1 MRKILSNNVI
11 ILVLAVAVGILLGK
25 YADNSAVLAA
35 AQTIKSV
42 SSQLIFFLVPLIV
55 LAFVASAV
63 TSLKS
68 NATRLFLFAF
78 LIAYLSSEASAMF
91 SLLLSYTLVPLLHC
105 SQLGAVRTLPEA
117 VFTFAIPPVMNV
129 ISALFL
135 AIFIGLGVVWTKATA
150 IIAVLSEFREL
161 MLVVVKRVLLPVLP
175 FYIAANF
182 YLMAWQGSID
192 SLIVFLPVI
201 AIIVMAHFVWI
212 VILYTVATIY
222 SRKNAFDILRHY
234 APAYFTALGTMSS
247 AATLGVALH
256 CARKSKVLRADVSEF
271 SIPLFANIHLCGA
284 TLTETFFLAV
294 VSQLLYGH
302 LPAPGVFLLFILFL
316 GVFAVG
322 APGVPGGT
330 AFASVGIV
338 TSVLGFDDNGVALFL
353 ALFALEDCFGTS
365 CNILGDGALSLI
377 LQTYNDRNNKETKQL
392 NN

>member
-1 MRKILSNNVI
+1 MKKILSNNVI
-11 ILVLAVAVGILLGK
+11 ILVLAVAIGILLGK
-25 YADNSAVLAA
+25 YVNNPAMLAV

-42 SSQLIFFLVPLIV
+42 SSQFIFFLVPLIV

-68 NATRLFLFAF
+68 NATCLFLFAF

-91 SLLLSYTLVPLLHC
+91 SLLLGYTLVPLLHC
-105 SQLGAVRTLPEA
+105 GQLGGMRALPEA
-117 VFTFAIPPVMNV
+117 VFSFSIPPVMNV

-135 AIFIGLGVVWTKATA
+135 AIFLGLGVVWTKATT
-150 IIAVLSEFREL
+150 IIAVLNEFREL
-161 MLVVVKRVLLPVLP
+161 MLVVVKRILLPVLP

-182 YLMAWQGSID
+182 YVMAWQGNID

-212 VILYTVATIY
+212 IILYTIASIY

-256 CARKSKVLRADVSEF
+256 CAGKSRVLRADVSEF

-302 LPAPGVFLLFILFL
+302 LPTLGVFLLFIVLL
-316 GVFAVG
+316 GVFAIG

-353 ALFALEDCFGTS
+353 ALFALQDCFGTS
-365 CNILGDGALSLI
+365 CNILGDCALSLI
-377 LQTYNDRNNKETKQL
+377 LQAYNDRNNKETKQ

>member
-1 MRKILSNNVI
+1 MKKILSNNVI
-11 ILVLAVAVGILLGK
+11 ILVLAVAIGILLGK
-25 YADNSAVLAA
+25 YVNNPAMLAV

-42 SSQLIFFLVPLIV
+42 SSQFIFFLVPLIV

-68 NATRLFLFAF
+68 NATCLFLFAF

-91 SLLLSYTLVPLLHC
+91 SLLLGYTLVPLLHC
-105 SQLGAVRTLPEA
+105 GQLGGMRALPEA
-117 VFTFAIPPVMNV
+117 VFSFSIPPVMNV

-135 AIFIGLGVVWTKATA
+135 AIFLGLGVVWTKATT
-150 IIAVLSEFREL
+150 IIAVLNEFREL
-161 MLVVVKRVLLPVLP
+161 MLVVVKRILLPVLP

-182 YLMAWQGSID
+182 YVMAWQGNID

-212 VILYTVATIY
+212 IILYTIASIY

-256 CARKSKVLRADVSEF
+256 CAGKSRVLRADVSEF

-302 LPAPGVFLLFILFL
+302 LPTLGVFLLFIVLL
-316 GVFAVG
+316 GVFAIG

-353 ALFALEDCFGTS
+353 ALFALQDSFGTS

-377 LQTYNDRNNKETKQL
+377 LQAYNDRNNKETKQ

>member
-1 MRKILSNNVI
+1 MRKFLSNNVT
-11 ILVLAVAVGILLGK
+11 ILVLAVVIGILLGK
-25 YADNSAVLAA
+25 YADHSVVLAA

-55 LAFVASAV
+55 LAFVSSAV
-63 TSLKS
+63 TSLRS
-68 NATRLFLFAF
+68 NATSLFLFAF
-78 LIAYLSSEASAMF
+78 LIAYLSSEASALF
-91 SLLLSYTLVPLLHC
+91 SLFLSYSVVPLLHTTP
-105 SQLGAVRTLPEA
+105 LDVVRTLPEA

-135 AIFIGLGVVWTKATA
+135 AIFLGLGVVWTKAA
-150 IIAVLSEFREL
+150 SIATLLTEFREL
-161 MLVVVKRVLLPVLP
+161 MLVVVKRVLLPILP

-182 YLMAWQGSID
+182 YVMAWQGSID

-201 AIIVMAHFVWI
+201 AIIVLAHLVWI
-212 VILYTVATIY
+212 VILYSVASLY
-222 SRKNAFDILRHY
+222 ARKNGFDILRHY

-302 LPAPGVFLLFILFL
+302 LPSLGVFLLFILLL

-330 AFASVGIV
+330 AFASVGII
-338 TSVLGFDDNGVALFL
+338 TSILGFDDSGVALFL
-353 ALFALEDCFGTS
+353 ALFALQDCFGTS

-377 LQTYNDRNNKETKQL
+377 LQTYNDRINKVNQL
-392 NN
+392 

>member
-1 MRKILSNNVI
+1 MKKILSNNVI
-11 ILVLAVAVGILLGK
+11 ILVLAVAIGILLGK
-25 YADNSAVLAA
+25 YVNNPAMLAA

-42 SSQLIFFLVPLIV
+42 SSQFIFFLVPLIV

-68 NATRLFLFAF
+68 NATCLILFAF

-91 SLLLSYTLVPLLHC
+91 SLLLGYTLVPLLHC
-105 SQLGAVRTLPEA
+105 GQLGGMRALPEA
-117 VFTFAIPPVMNV
+117 VFSFSIPPVMNV

-135 AIFIGLGVVWTKATA
+135 AIFLGLGVVWTKATT
-150 IIAVLSEFREL
+150 IIAVLNEFREL
-161 MLVVVKRVLLPVLP
+161 MLVVVKRILLPVLP

-182 YLMAWQGSID
+182 YVMAWQGNID

-212 VILYTVATIY
+212 IILYTIASIY

-256 CARKSKVLRADVSEF
+256 CAGKSRVLRADVSEF

-302 LPAPGVFLLFILFL
+302 LPTLGVFLLFIVLL
-316 GVFAVG
+316 GVFAIG

-353 ALFALEDCFGTS
+353 ALFALQDSFGTS

-377 LQTYNDRNNKETKQL
+377 LQAYNDRNN
-392 NN
+392 

>member
-1 MRKILSNNVI
+1 MKKILSNNVI
-11 ILVLAVAVGILLGK
+11 ILVLAVAIGILLGK
-25 YADNSAVLAA
+25 YVNNPAILAV

-42 SSQLIFFLVPLIV
+42 SSQFIFFLVPLIV

-68 NATRLFLFAF
+68 NATCLFLFAF

-91 SLLLSYTLVPLLHC
+91 SLLLGYTLVPLLHC
-105 SQLGAVRTLPEA
+105 GQLGGMRALPEA
-117 VFTFAIPPVMNV
+117 VFNFSIPPVMNV

-135 AIFIGLGVVWTKATA
+135 AIFLGLGVVWTKATT
-150 IIAVLSEFREL
+150 IIAVLNEFREL
-161 MLVVVKRVLLPVLP
+161 MLVVVKRILLPVLP

-182 YLMAWQGSID
+182 YVMAWQGNID

-212 VILYTVATIY
+212 IILYTIASIY

-256 CARKSKVLRADVSEF
+256 CAGKSRVLRADVSEF

-302 LPAPGVFLLFILFL
+302 LPTLGVLLLFIVLL

-353 ALFALEDCFGTS
+353 ALFALQDCFGTS

-377 LQTYNDRNNKETKQL
+377 LQAYNDRNNKETK
-392 NN
+392 

>member
-1 MRKILSNNVI
+1 MKKFLSNHVV
-11 ILVLAVAVGILLGK
+11 ILVLAVAIGILLGK
-25 YADNSAVLAA
+25 FIDNPVVLAA
-35 AQTIKSV
+35 AQITKSV

-68 NATRLFLFAF
+68 NATHLFLFAF

-161 MLVVVKRVLLPVLP
+161 MLVVVKRILLPVLP
-175 FYIAANF
+175 FYIASNF
-182 YLMAWQGSID
+182 YIMAWQGSID

-201 AIIVMAHFVWI
+201 LIIVVAHLVWI
-212 VILYTVATIY
+212 LILYTVASVY
-222 SRKNAFDILRHY
+222 ARKNAFDILRHY
-234 APAYFTALGTMSS
+234 VPAYLTALGTMSS
-247 AATLGVALH
+247 AATLGVALQ

-271 SIPLFANIHLCGA
+271 SISLFANIHLCGA

-302 LPAPGVFLLFILFL
+302 LPAPGVFLLFIILL

-338 TSVLGFDDNGVALFL
+338 TSILGFDDNGVALFL
-353 ALFALEDCFGTS
+353 ALFALQDCFGTS

-377 LQTYNDRNNKETKQL
+377 LQTYNDKNNIETTSL
-392 NN
+392 

>member
-1 MRKILSNNVI
+1 MKKILSNNVI
-11 ILVLAVAVGILLGK
+11 ILVLAVAIGILLGK
-25 YADNSAVLAA
+25 YVNNPAMLAA

-42 SSQLIFFLVPLIV
+42 SSQFIFFLVPLIV

-68 NATRLFLFAF
+68 NATCLFLFAF

-91 SLLLSYTLVPLLHC
+91 SLLLGYTLVPLLHC
-105 SQLGAVRTLPEA
+105 GQLGGMRALPEA
-117 VFTFAIPPVMNV
+117 VFSFSIPPVMNV

-135 AIFIGLGVVWTKATA
+135 AIFLGLGVVWTKAAT
-150 IIAVLSEFREL
+150 IIAVLNEFREL
-161 MLVVVKRVLLPVLP
+161 MLVVVKRILLPVLP

-182 YLMAWQGSID
+182 YVMAWQGNID
-192 SLIVFLPVI
+192 LLIVFLPVI

-212 VILYTVATIY
+212 IILYTIASIY

-256 CARKSKVLRADVSEF
+256 CAGKSRVLRADVSEF

-302 LPAPGVFLLFILFL
+302 LPTLGVFLLFIVLL
-316 GVFAVG
+316 GVFAIG

-353 ALFALEDCFGTS
+353 ALFALQDCFGTS

-377 LQTYNDRNNKETKQL
+377 LQAYNDRNNKETK
-392 NN
+392 

>member
-1 MRKILSNNVI
+1 MKKFLSNNVV
-11 ILVLAVAVGILLGK
+11 ILVLAVAIGILLGK
-25 YADNSAVLAA
+25 YADNPIVLAA
-35 AQTIKSV
+35 AQIIKSV

-78 LIAYLSSEASAMF
+78 LIAYLSSESSALF
-91 SLLLSYTLVPLLHC
+91 SVLLSYTIVPLLHC
-105 SQLGAVRTLPEA
+105 SQLEAVRALPETL
-117 VFTFAIPPVMNV
+117 FTFAIPPVMNV

-135 AIFIGLGVVWTKATA
+135 AIFLGLGVVWTKAAT
-150 IIAVLSEFREL
+150 IATVLCEFREL

-182 YLMAWQGSID
+182 YIMSWQGSID

-201 AIIVMAHFVWI
+201 GIIVVAHFVWI
-212 VILYTVATIY
+212 IILYTVASIY
-222 SRKNAFDILRHY
+222 AHKNAFDILRHY

-247 AATLGVALH
+247 ASTLGVALH

-302 LPAPGVFLLFILFL
+302 LPDPGTFLLFI
-316 GVFAVG
+316 
-322 APGVPGGT
+322 
-330 AFASVGIV
+330 
-338 TSVLGFDDNGVALFL
+338 VL
-353 ALFALEDCFGTS
+353 
-365 CNILGDGALSLI
+365 
-377 LQTYNDRNNKETKQL
+377 
-392 NN
+392 

>member
-1 MRKILSNNVI
+1 M
-11 ILVLAVAVGILLGK
+11 
-25 YADNSAVLAA
+25 
-35 AQTIKSV
+35 
-42 SSQLIFFLVPLIV
+42 PLIV

-68 NATRLFLFAF
+68 NATHLFLFAF

-91 SLLLSYTLVPLLHC
+91 SLLLSYTVVPLLHC

-182 YLMAWQGSID
+182 YMMAWQGSID

-302 LPAPGVFLLFILFL
+302 LPAPGV
-316 GVFAVG
+316 AVG

-353 ALFALEDCFGTS
+353 ALFALQDCFGTS

>member
-1 MRKILSNNVI
+1 MKKILSNNVI
-11 ILVLAVAVGILLGK
+11 ILVLAVAIGILLGK
-25 YADNSAVLAA
+25 YVNNPAMLAA

-42 SSQLIFFLVPLIV
+42 SSQFIFFLVPLIV

-68 NATRLFLFAF
+68 NATCLFLFAF

-91 SLLLSYTLVPLLHC
+91 SLLLGYTLVPLLHC
-105 SQLGAVRTLPEA
+105 GQLGGMRALPEA
-117 VFTFAIPPVMNV
+117 VFSFSIPPVMNV

-135 AIFIGLGVVWTKATA
+135 AIFLGFGVVWTKATT
-150 IIAVLSEFREL
+150 IIAVLNEFREL
-161 MLVVVKRVLLPVLP
+161 MLVVVKRILLPVLP

-182 YLMAWQGSID
+182 YVMAWQGNID

-212 VILYTVATIY
+212 IILYTIASIY

-256 CARKSKVLRADVSEF
+256 CAGKSRVLRADVSEF

-302 LPAPGVFLLFILFL
+302 LPTLGVLLLFIVLL

-353 ALFALEDCFGTS
+353 ALFALQDSFGTS

-377 LQTYNDRNNKETKQL
+377 LQAYNDRNNKETKQ

>member
-1 MRKILSNNVI
+1 MKKILSNNVI
-11 ILVLAVAVGILLGK
+11 ILVLAVAIGILLGK
-25 YADNSAVLAA
+25 YVNNPAMLAV

-42 SSQLIFFLVPLIV
+42 SSQFIFFLVPLIV

-68 NATRLFLFAF
+68 NATCLFLFAF

-91 SLLLSYTLVPLLHC
+91 SLLLGYTLVPLLHC
-105 SQLGAVRTLPEA
+105 GQLGGMRALSEA
-117 VFTFAIPPVMNV
+117 VFSFSIPPVMNV

-135 AIFIGLGVVWTKATA
+135 AIFLGLGVVWTKATT
-150 IIAVLSEFREL
+150 IIAVLNEFREL
-161 MLVVVKRVLLPVLP
+161 MLVVVKRILLPVLP

-182 YLMAWQGSID
+182 YVMAWQGNID

-212 VILYTVATIY
+212 IILYTIASIY

-256 CARKSKVLRADVSEF
+256 CAGKSRVLRADVSEF

-302 LPAPGVFLLFILFL
+302 LPTLGVFLLFIVLL
-316 GVFAVG
+316 GVFAIG

-353 ALFALEDCFGTS
+353 ALFALQDCFGTS

-377 LQTYNDRNNKETKQL
+377 LQAYNDRNNKETK
-392 NN
+392 

>member
-1 MRKILSNNVI
+1 MKKILSNNVI
-11 ILVLAVAVGILLGK
+11 ILVLAVAIGILLGK
-25 YADNSAVLAA
+25 YVNNPAILVV

-42 SSQLIFFLVPLIV
+42 SSQFIFFLVPLIV

-68 NATRLFLFAF
+68 NATCLFLFAF

-91 SLLLSYTLVPLLHC
+91 SLLLGYTLVPLLHC
-105 SQLGAVRTLPEA
+105 GQLGGMRALPEA
-117 VFTFAIPPVMNV
+117 VFNFSIPPVMNV

-135 AIFIGLGVVWTKATA
+135 AIFLGLGVVWTKATT
-150 IIAVLSEFREL
+150 IIAVLNEFREL
-161 MLVVVKRVLLPVLP
+161 MLVVVKRILLPVLP

-182 YLMAWQGSID
+182 YVMAWQGNID

-212 VILYTVATIY
+212 IILYTIASIY

-256 CARKSKVLRADVSEF
+256 CAGKSRVLRADVSEF

-302 LPAPGVFLLFILFL
+302 LPTLGVLLLFIVLL

-353 ALFALEDCFGTS
+353 ALFALQDCFGTS

-377 LQTYNDRNNKETKQL
+377 LQAYNDRNNKETK
-392 NN
+392 

>member
-1 MRKILSNNVI
+1 MKKILSNNVI
-11 ILVLAVAVGILLGK
+11 ILVLAVAIGILLGK
-25 YADNSAVLAA
+25 YVNNPAILAV

-42 SSQLIFFLVPLIV
+42 SSQFIFFLVPLIV

-68 NATRLFLFAF
+68 NATCLFLFAF

-91 SLLLSYTLVPLLHC
+91 SLLLGYTLVPLLHC
-105 SQLGAVRTLPEA
+105 GQLGGMRALPEA
-117 VFTFAIPPVMNV
+117 VFNFSIPPVMNV

-135 AIFIGLGVVWTKATA
+135 AIFLGLGVVWTKATT
-150 IIAVLSEFREL
+150 IIAVLNEFREL
-161 MLVVVKRVLLPVLP
+161 MLVVVKRILLPVLP

-182 YLMAWQGSID
+182 YVMAWQGNID

-212 VILYTVATIY
+212 IILYTIASIY

-256 CARKSKVLRADVSEF
+256 CAGKSRVLRTDVSEF

-302 LPAPGVFLLFILFL
+302 LPTLGVLLLFIVLL

-353 ALFALEDCFGTS
+353 ALFALQDCFGTS

-377 LQTYNDRNNKETKQL
+377 LQAYNDRNNKETK
-392 NN
+392 

>member
-1 MRKILSNNVI
+1 MIKIFNNNIV
-11 ILVLAVAVGILLGK
+11 ILVLAVAIGILLGK
-25 YADNSAVLAA
+25 YADFPIVLAA

-78 LIAYLSSEASAMF
+78 LIAYLSSEVSAVF
-91 SLLLSYTLVPLLHC
+91 SLLLSYTVVPLLHC
-105 SQLGAVRTLPEA
+105 SQIGAVRELPEA

-135 AIFIGLGVVWTKATA
+135 AIFLGLGVVWTKATT
-150 IIAVLSEFREL
+150 IATILSEFREL

-182 YLMAWQGSID
+182 YMMAWQGSID

-201 AIIVMAHFVWI
+201 LIIVVAHFVWI
-212 VILYTVATIY
+212 IILYTVSSIY
-222 SRKNAFDILRHY
+222 SRKNAFDILHHY

-256 CARKSKVLRADVSEF
+256 CARKSNVLRTDVSEF

-302 LPAPGVFLLFILFL
+302 LPAPGLFLLFIILL

-338 TSVLGFDDNGVALFL
+338 TSILGFDDNGVALFL
-353 ALFALEDCFGTS
+353 ALFALQDCFGTS

-377 LQTYNDRNNKETKQL
+377 LQTYNDRNNEKKI
-392 NN
+392 

>member
-1 MRKILSNNVI
+1 MKKILSNNVI
-11 ILVLAVAVGILLGK
+11 ILVLAVAIGILLGK
-25 YADNSAVLAA
+25 YVNNPAMLAA

-42 SSQLIFFLVPLIV
+42 SSQFIFFLVPLIV

-68 NATRLFLFAF
+68 NATCLFLFAF

-91 SLLLSYTLVPLLHC
+91 SLLLGYTLVPLLHC
-105 SQLGAVRTLPEA
+105 GQLGGMRALSEA
-117 VFTFAIPPVMNV
+117 VFSFSIPPVMNV

-135 AIFIGLGVVWTKATA
+135 AIFLGLGVVWTKATT
-150 IIAVLSEFREL
+150 IIAVLNEFREL
-161 MLVVVKRVLLPVLP
+161 MLVVVKRILLPVLP

-182 YLMAWQGSID
+182 YVMAWQGNID

-212 VILYTVATIY
+212 IILYTIASIY

-256 CARKSKVLRADVSEF
+256 CAGKSRVLRADVSEF

-302 LPAPGVFLLFILFL
+302 LPTLGVFLLFIVLL
-316 GVFAVG
+316 GVFAIG

-353 ALFALEDCFGTS
+353 ALFALQDSFGTS

-377 LQTYNDRNNKETKQL
+377 LQAYNDRNNKETKQ

>member
-78 LIAYLSSEASAMF
+78 LIAYLSSEASAVF

-105 SQLGAVRTLPEA
+105 SQLSDVRALPEA
-117 VFTFAIPPVMNV
+117 VFTFSIPPVMNV

-135 AIFIGLGVVWTKATA
+135 AIFLGLGVVWIKARA
-150 IIAVLSEFREL
+150 IITVLSEFREL
-161 MLVVVKRVLLPVLP
+161 MLVVVKRILLPVLP
-175 FYIAANF
+175 FYIASNF
-182 YLMAWQGSID
+182 YIMAWQGSID

-201 AIIVMAHFVWI
+201 LIIVVAHLVWI
-212 VILYTVATIY
+212 LILYTVASVY
-222 SRKNAFDILRHY
+222 ARKNAFDILRHY
-234 APAYFTALGTMSS
+234 VPAYLTALGTMSS
-247 AATLGVALH
+247 AATLGVALQ

-302 LPAPGVFLLFILFL
+302 LPAPDVFLLFIILL

-338 TSVLGFDDNGVALFL
+338 TSILGFDDNGVALFL
-353 ALFALEDCFGTS
+353 ALFALQDCFGTS

-377 LQTYNDRNNKETKQL
+377 LQTYNDKNNIETTSL
-392 NN
+392 

>member
-1 MRKILSNNVI
+1 MIKIFSNNIV
-11 ILVLAVAVGILLGK
+11 ILVLAVAIGILLGK
-25 YADNSAVLAA
+25 YADFPIVLAA
-35 AQTIKSV
+35 AQTFKSV
-42 SSQLIFFLVPLIV
+42 SSHLIFFLVPLIV

-78 LIAYLSSEASAMF
+78 LIAYLSSEVSAVF
-91 SLLLSYTLVPLLHC
+91 SLLLSYTVVPLLHC
-105 SQLGAVRTLPEA
+105 SQIGAVRELPEA

-135 AIFIGLGVVWTKATA
+135 AIFLGLGVVWTKATT
-150 IIAVLSEFREL
+150 IATILSEFREL

-182 YLMAWQGSID
+182 YMMAWQGSID

-201 AIIVMAHFVWI
+201 LIIVVAHFVWI
-212 VILYTVATIY
+212 IILYTVSSIY
-222 SRKNAFDILRHY
+222 SRKNAFDILHHY

-256 CARKSKVLRADVSEF
+256 CARKSNVLRTDVSEF

-302 LPAPGVFLLFILFL
+302 LPASSLFLLFIILL

-338 TSVLGFDDNGVALFL
+338 TSILGFDDNGVALFL
-353 ALFALEDCFGTS
+353 ALFALQDCFGTS

-377 LQTYNDRNNKETKQL
+377 LQTYNDRNNEKKI
-392 NN
+392 

>member
-1 MRKILSNNVI
+1 MKKILSNNVI
-11 ILVLAVAVGILLGK
+11 ILVLAVAIGILLGK
-25 YADNSAVLAA
+25 YVNNPAMLAV

-42 SSQLIFFLVPLIV
+42 SSQFIFFLVPLFV

-68 NATRLFLFAF
+68 NATCLFLFAF

-91 SLLLSYTLVPLLHC
+91 SLLLGYTLVPLLHC
-105 SQLGAVRTLPEA
+105 GQLGGMRALPEA
-117 VFTFAIPPVMNV
+117 VFSFSIPPVMNV

-135 AIFIGLGVVWTKATA
+135 AIFLGLGVVWTKATT
-150 IIAVLSEFREL
+150 IIAVLNEFREL
-161 MLVVVKRVLLPVLP
+161 MLVVVKRILLPVLP

-182 YLMAWQGSID
+182 YVMAWQVNID

-212 VILYTVATIY
+212 IILYTIASIY

-256 CARKSKVLRADVSEF
+256 CAGKSRVLRADVSEF

-302 LPAPGVFLLFILFL
+302 LPTLGVFLLFIVLL

-353 ALFALEDCFGTS
+353 ALFALQDCFGTS

-377 LQTYNDRNNKETKQL
+377 LQAYNDRNNKETK
-392 NN
+392 